1 VGDTLKVTAGNCKGL
16 STVRTKVITRNTA
29 APTTP
34 GTISGQTTN
43 ICGGGTYTYSFASA
57 VTNASS
63 YTWRTKIAGALLNGQ
78 AVSSLTVAA
87 PTRSITVTYPANTST
102 FDTLFVRANN
112 GCGSSAERA
121 IRINAVP
128 PVPVSITTPSVL
140 CIGTTVPQ
148 VFSTAAVAGATSYTW
163 TYPTSGTTLVS
174 GQGTTNLTLRF
185 TATGS
190 KSITVRSG
198 NACGVSTARSISVNP
213 TAACPTAR
221 DGSAY
226 DMSGIVVYPN
236 PTRGNVT
243 IAYTSMDNSDY
254 TLAIFDIAGRLVD
267 TYLLNAF
274 EGYNQ
279 KELNLETLVK
289 GTYIVSLKGNGL
301 VTQTKLIVE

>member
-1 VGDTLKVTAGNCKGL
+1 
-16 STVRTKVITRNTA
+16 
-29 APTTP
+29 
-34 GTISGQTTN
+34 
-43 ICGGGTYTYSFASA
+43 
-57 VTNASS
+57 
-63 YTWRTKIAGALLNGQ
+63 
-78 AVSSLTVAA
+78 
-87 PTRSITVTYPANTST
+87 
-102 FDTLFVRANN
+102 
-112 GCGSSAERA
+112 
-121 IRINAVP
+121 
-128 PVPVSITTPSVL
+128 
-140 CIGTTVPQ
+140 
-148 VFSTAAVAGATSYTW
+148 VFSTAAVVGATSYTW
-163 TYPTSGTTLVS
+163 TYTASGTTLVS

-185 TATGS
+185 TATGA
-190 KSITVRSG
+190 KTITVKSG
-198 NACGVSTARSISVNP
+198 NACGLSTARSVSVTP
-213 TAACPTAR
+213 SAACPTAR

-254 TLAIFDIAGRLVD
+254 TLSIFDIAGRLVD